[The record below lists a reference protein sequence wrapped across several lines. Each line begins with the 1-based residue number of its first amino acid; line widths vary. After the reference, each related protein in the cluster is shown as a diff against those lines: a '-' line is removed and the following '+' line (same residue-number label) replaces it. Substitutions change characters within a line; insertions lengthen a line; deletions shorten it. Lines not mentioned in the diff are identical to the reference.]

1 MKNLRHGRAALAVAA
16 SLIALPSSAHAGL
29 RDVVMAA
36 AARCWTLGN
45 DKAWLDC
52 YYRAAQPMQAAI
64 NPLTP
69 PARARAV
76 PAPRTAVAAPPP
88 PRRGRSW
95 LGRMF
100 NDDKPRAP
108 ERVAAI
114 PGAPPA
120 AVDHVTAR
128 LTDYSVSD
136 RGIVTV
142 TLDNGEVWRQ
152 IDGDGPPPRLNR
164 PARTYV
170 VTIRPGFLGA
180 FNLTVGGQAGLYR
193 VRRLN

>member
-1 MKNLRHGRAALAVAA
+1 
-16 SLIALPSSAHAGL
+16 
-29 RDVVMAA
+29 
-36 AARCWTLGN
+36 
-45 DKAWLDC
+45 
-52 YYRAAQPMQAAI
+52 
-64 NPLTP
+64 
-69 PARARAV
+69 
-76 PAPRTAVAAPPP
+76 
-88 PRRGRSW
+88 
-95 LGRMF
+95 MF

-170 VTIRPGFLGA
+170 VTIKPGFLGA
-180 FNLTVGGQAGLYR
+180 YNLTVGGQAGLYR